1 MITIQNPEVL
11 SAAIPDVGGKEACF
25 RCGHLLRSRAVNASA
40 DPANPLRE
48 AMPRAGA
55 ADPCVVVLFGASG
68 DLTAR
73 KLVPGLYNLCREGL
87 LPAAFATLGF
97 ARREKSD
104 AQFRAEMLVAV
115 NKHSRLKPV
124 LPEVWRNFGG
134 AIGYHTARFDDAAGY
149 ASLRAR
155 LEQLDRERGT
165 QGNRLFYLATAPEY
179 FPVILRHLG
188 AAGLIADPRR
198 GRPWTRVVIEKPFG
212 HDLASARALN
222 AAAAAVLDERQV
234 FRIDH
239 YLGKET
245 VQNILALRFANAIF
259 EPLWNRRYIDHVQIT
274 SVEDLGMEGR
284 RGAYYDTAG
293 AIRDVVQNHIMQLLS
308 LVAMEP
314 PVAMEADAIRD
325 EKVKVLRAL
334 RPMTA
339 EQVRE
344 NIVRA
349 QYGPGS
355 ILGHAAKG
363 YREEE
368 AVAPASATETFVAM
382 RLMLDTWR
390 WAGVPFLIRTGK
402 RLPKRV
408 TEIAIQFKSAP
419 TMLFGAGAQAAG
431 GGPNLLALRIQ
442 PDEGISLAFEAKAP
456 GMKLRLQ
463 PVKMDF
469 RYGSSFGQPP
479 PEAYERLLLDAMLGD
494 STLFTRADEAEC
506 AWRFVDSVV
515 AGWQKS
521 PPGGLPAYAAGTW
534 GPPEADR
541 LPEGV
546 NAKWRRL

>member
-1 MITIQNPEVL
+1 MNSDAPT
-11 SAAIPDVGGKEACF
+11 
-25 RCGHLLRSRAVNASA
+25 
-40 DPANPLRE
+40 ANPLRE

-55 ADPCVVVLFGASG
+55 ADPCVVVLFGATG

-73 KLVPGLYNLCREGL
+73 KLVPGLYNLAREGL
-87 LPAAFATLGF
+87 LPAAFVTLGF
-97 ARREKSD
+97 ARRGKTD
-104 AQFRAEMLVAV
+104 GQFRAEMLEAA

-124 LPEVWRNFGG
+124 LPEVWKNFGG
-134 AIGYHTARFDDAAGY
+134 AIGYHTASFDDAAGY
-149 ASLRAR
+149 TSLRAR
-155 LEQLDRERGT
+155 LEQLDREHGT

-179 FPVILRHLG
+179 FPVILKNLG
-188 AAGLIADPRR
+188 AAGLIANPHRA
-198 GRPWTRVVIEKPFG
+198 RPWTRVVIEKPFG

-222 AAAAAVLDERQV
+222 ASAGSALDERQV

-334 RPMTA
+334 RPMTV
-339 EQVRE
+339 EQVAA
-344 NIVRA
+344 NTVRG

-355 ILGHAAKG
+355 IFGRTVKG

-368 AVAPASATETFVAM
+368 AVAPDSATETFVAL
-382 RLMLDTWR
+382 RLTLDTWR

-419 TMLFGAGAQAAG
+419 TLLFGGDVQAAG

-494 STLFTRADEAEC
+494 STLFTRADEVEC
-506 AWRFVDSVV
+506 AWRFVDSIIE
-515 AGWQKS
+515 GWKKL
-521 PPGGLPAYAAGTW
+521 PPWSTPNYAAGTW
-534 GPPEADR
+534 GPAEADR
-541 LPEGV
+541 LLEGV